1 MKGREVYMGPMT
13 DATLDKALD
22 AALALAGERPWGQ
35 ASLRDIAER
44 AGVAFAELY
53 AAAPSKTQLVF
64 RLGGRLDAAALATAS
79 TASDDV
85 HDRLFDAAMA
95 RIEAMEA
102 QRTALISMSR
112 DEGMLGLAAHWPFTA
127 RAILEAAGVTSTP
140 PRLAAMTAVWAR
152 IVQVWRD
159 DEGALN
165 RTMAE
170 IDKRLKQMRERLK
183 WVGAG
188 F

>member
-1 MKGREVYMGPMT
+1 MSRMPADDPV
-13 DATLDKALD
+13 LDPAID
-22 AALALAGERPWGQ
+22 AALALAAERPWREV
-35 ASLRDIAER
+35 SLREIAER
-44 AGVAFAELY
+44 AGVDFAELY
-53 AAAPSKTQLVF
+53 AKAPAKPLLVLRLSQQLD
-64 RLGGRLDAAALATAS
+64 RAALATAA

-85 HDRLFDAAMA
+85 HDRLFDATMA

-102 QRTALISMSR
+102 HRLALISMAR
-112 DEGMLGLAAHWPFTA
+112 AEGPLTLAPHFPLTA
-127 RAILEAAGVTSTP
+127 RAILEAAGVTATP
-140 PRLAAMTAVWAR
+140 PRLAAMALVWAR

-170 IDKRLKQMRERLK
+170 IDKRLKQMRSRLGRI
-183 WVGAG
+183 GAG

>member
-1 MKGREVYMGPMT
+1 MSHLEEVLEKGLE
-13 DATLDKALD
+13 ALN
-22 AALALAGERPWGQ
+22 ALCAERPWS
-35 ASLRDIAER
+35 AVSLRDVAER
-44 AGVAFAELY
+44 AEIPLAELY
-53 AAAPSKTQLVF
+53 RAASSKTAL
-64 RLGGRLDAAALATAS
+64 LDHLAERLDEAALATAA

-95 RIEAMEA
+95 RIEAMGPW
-102 QRTALISMSR
+102 RPS
-112 DEGMLGLAAHWPFTA
+112 LAGVDGAAILPLLPHLPRAA
-127 RAILEAAGVTSTP
+127 RAILEAAGVEATA

-170 IDKRLKQMRERLK
+170 IDKRLKLMRARLNAL
-183 WVGAG
+183 GTG